1 MSLRMHLYGWKLQEF
16 IDAIG
21 SKNRTLLK
29 KASAHLEKTYKGGRN
44 EADLPKALAWLRTLI
59 NEGHSLRKDRQ
70 WPAPGVDGGL
80 VIMHMEAGIH
90 VAAVFCLFEALRRKE
105 YLDQGSDLWSHS
117 VSLALSDDL
126 RACGFNRSGEN
137 SAEFIQALWKLG
149 GGTPL
154 FGDDF
159 CTNWEKYAVIENNQL
174 AALVAGFRAAMSFKR
189 NLPNNIPSAAR
200 KKLKTRLSG
209 RPKEFIGDLVGWLGQ
224 IQEAGQ
230 DAFILWA

>member
-1 MSLRMHLYGWKLQEF
+1 MHLYGWKLQEF

-21 SKNRTLLK
+21 SKNTRLLK
-29 KASAHLEKTYKGGRN
+29 RASSHLEKTYKGGRD
-44 EADLPKALAWLRTLI
+44 EANLPKALAWLRTLI

-90 VAAVFCLFEALRRKE
+90 VAAVFCLFQALRRKE
-105 YLDQGSDLWSHS
+105 YLDSGFDLWNDRI
-117 VSLALSDDL
+117 SLALSDDL
-126 RACGFNRSGEN
+126 RACGFNN
-137 SAEFIQALWKLG
+137 SRKYSVEFIQALWKLG

-159 CTNWEKYAVIENNQL
+159 CTNWEKYAIIENKQL
-174 AALVAGFRAAMSFKR
+174 AILVAGFQAALNFRRKLPKSMSASDRKR
-189 NLPNNIPSAAR
+189 IN
-200 KKLKTRLSG
+200 TCLSD
-209 RPKEFIGDLVGWLGQ
+209 RSKQFVSELVGWLRG
-224 IQEAGQ
+224 IQRASQ